1 MTAQDVAAHLGH
13 RVRFKC
19 ARLYV
24 DGIYTLTAYILRR
37 DRSGHKI
44 ASVELTDDHN
54 RIVIAPMGEIEVITD
69 DTAGNEGAACNAG

>member
-13 RVRFKC
+13 RVRFRC

-37 DRSGHKI
+37 DHSGRKL

-54 RIVIAPMGEIEVITD
+54 RIVIAPMGEIEVIND
-69 DTAGNEGAACNAG
+69 DTERNESKACDLR